1 MHILPG
7 DMASHTSLTTAAELA
22 TPLLPSGLDILIV
35 NGAYATQAMSFRMP
49 TSFSTTSEAEALHND
64 MHASLDV
71 NVLGV
76 VYSINAFLPLVLK
89 GKAKKIV
96 VISTGLADP
105 DYAIAGDGNP
115 MFITYASMKA
125 ALNMVVAKFS
135 AELKPK
141 DVKVLA
147 LSPGLVNTKETP
159 RNICSSFS
167 SFMLFVLK
175 E

>member
-1 MHILPG
+1 
-7 DMASHTSLTTAAELA
+7 MASHTSLTTATSLT
-22 TPLLPSGLDILIV
+22 TPLLPSGLDVLIV
-35 NGAYATQAMSFRMP
+35 NGAYNTPAMAFNTP
-49 TSFSTTSEAEALHND
+49 TSFSSPEQAEALHDD

-89 GKAKKIV
+89 GKVKKIV

-105 DYAIAGDGNP
+105 DYAIAGEGNP
-115 MFITYASMKA
+115 VSITYASMKT
-125 ALNMVVAKFS
+125 ALNMVVAKFA
-135 AELKPK
+135 AELKAQ

-159 RNICSSFS
+159 RTS
-167 SFMLFVLK
+167 
-175 E
+175 